1 MKKLQRASG
10 PKIVIVGGGSTN
22 WCPTLLCDL
31 AHVPELEGSEI
42 VLLDPDRDAAD
53 LIQALF
59 ERICRDNGKTF
70 ACRVAR
76 NEEDAFTGA
85 DFVLITISTG
95 GLEMM
100 QHDLAIPD
108 KYGIYQTVGDT
119 VGPGGWSRLLRNIPV
134 FTAMVQKIERLA
146 PRAIVLNYTNP
157 MAGLTGALFQASRLR
172 CVGLCHGI
180 VGTKHYISRIFGVE
194 MNDLSLR
201 FAGVNHLFWITD
213 FTVRG
218 CPGYPALKER
228 LGGGSLLRF
237 DKASKD
243 PMGFSDYNHRVF
255 SELYEQ
261 FGLLGHSAD
270 RHTCEFF
277 TRYLTNPATLKS
289 YKLVRT
295 TIKQRKEM
303 NRESKAQAKRMAA
316 GKEPMMPPSSETAA
330 QILKAVI
337 RNEPFFDT
345 VNLPNTGQVENLPL
359 GAVVETPGMVDG
371 GGFLPLA
378 MGTLP
383 VAVRQATEV
392 HCHVQM
398 MTLEA
403 SVTGNRKLALQALE
417 LDPLCAHL
425 SPSQIARMGGE
436 LLEATAAYLPQFK
449 TSGAKGKTGTPIR
462 RPTGKNNYSTSPKTR
477 QQ

>member
-1 MKKLQRASG
+1 MKKPKRTSG
-10 PKIVIVGGGSTN
+10 PKIVVVGGGSTN

-42 VLLDPDRDAAD
+42 VLLDPDHEAAG
-53 LIQALF
+53 LIRAVF
-59 ERICRDNGKTF
+59 DRICTDNKKAF
-70 ACRVAR
+70 SCRVAR
-76 NEEDAFTGA
+76 TEEDAFSGA

-100 QHDLAIPD
+100 KHDLAIPD

-134 FTAMVQKIERLA
+134 FTAMAEKIERLA

-157 MAGLTGALFQASRLR
+157 MAGLTGALFRASRLR

-180 VGTKHYISRIFGVE
+180 VGTRYYLSRIFGVE
-194 MNDLSLR
+194 MKDLALR

-213 FTVRG
+213 FTVQGRA
-218 CPGYPALKER
+218 GYPALEER
-228 LGGGSLLRF
+228 LAGGTLLRF

-243 PMGFSDYNHRVF
+243 PMGFSDNNHMVF

-261 FGLLGHSAD
+261 YGLLGHSAD

-277 TRYLTNPATLKS
+277 TRYLTDPKMLES

-295 TIKQRKEM
+295 TMARRREM
-303 NRESKAQAKRMAA
+303 NRESKTLAKRMAA
-316 GKEPMMPPSSETAA
+316 GTEPMMPPSSETAA

-345 VNLPNTGQVENLPL
+345 FNLPNTGQVENLPL
-359 GAVVETPGMVDG
+359 GAVVETPGMMDG
-371 GGFLPLA
+371 AGFTPLA
-378 MGTLP
+378 MGALP
-383 VAVRQATEV
+383 MTVRQVTEV

-398 MTLEA
+398 MILEA
-403 SVTGNRKLALQALE
+403 AVTGNRRLALQALE
-417 LDPLCAHL
+417 MDPLCAHL
-425 SPSQIARMGGE
+425 APSQIARMGGE
-436 LLEATAAYLPQFK
+436 LIEATGAFLPQFR
-449 TSGAKGKTGTPIR
+449 TSAPDGKA
-462 RPTGKNNYSTSPKTR
+462 GKKRFPSPPKAR
-477 QQ
+477 SR